1 MKNTYIWNAVVGLAL
16 AAIVATGAVSPAGAQ
31 DATARYNGKPRTL
44 LWANRDI
51 EYVDTSKY
59 KKAPPYVI
67 GFSNASISNI
77 WRVGL
82 LHAVEQAAADN
93 KNLISKLIITDANDD
108 PTKQVSDI
116 QDLIQRGVDILVI
129 SAAQSDALDPVVT
142 QATNQGI
149 PVVMVDRRVTSDNFV
164 SFVTASDHALGRFE
178 AQWMAEYLKGKGNV
192 IMLGGIAGA
201 SPAEIRISVA
211 KQVFAEYPDIKILD
225 LQYTD
230 WSPAKGKQVMS
241 ALIQKY
247 GTKINGVWS
256 DSGLQGSGALES
268 FVEAGWKDGEIPPIT
283 CSDLNGCV
291 KQAVEHKVPAINF
304 DYPPAMGGDAI
315 RVALDVL
322 AGKPVPKQYEVNA
335 QISITKG
342 DETVSVKPDIWM
354 EDYARLDRPNDLIL
368 STGLGPDYDP
378 TTFSADYPK

>member
-1 MKNTYIWNAVVGLAL
+1 MTRLSPMKTLVSASVAAL
-16 AAIVATGAVSPAGAQ
+16 MSFSVAPAALAQ
-31 DATARYNGKPRTL
+31 DADGYSGKPRTL
-44 LWANRDI
+44 LWSNRDI
-51 EYVDTSKY
+51 EYVDTSQFAKE
-59 KKAPPYVI
+59 PPYVV

-77 WRVGL
+77 WRVGM
-82 LHAVEQAAADN
+82 LHSIQQAAADN
-93 KNLISKLIITDANDD
+93 SDLIEKLIVTDANDD
-108 PTKQVSDI
+108 PSKQVSDI
-116 QDLIQRGVDILVI
+116 QDLLQRDVDILIV
-129 SAAQSDALDPVVT
+129 SAAQSEALDPVVT
-142 QATNQGI
+142 RAMRSGV

-178 AQWMAEYLKGKGNV
+178 AQWMAETLGGKGNV

-211 KQVFAEYPDIKILD
+211 KQVFAEFPDINVLE

-230 WSPAKGKQVMS
+230 WSPAKGKQVMA

-247 GTKINGVWS
+247 GDQIDGVWS
-256 DSGLQGSGALES
+256 DSGLQGSGALEA
-268 FVEAGWKDGEIPPIT
+268 FVEAGWEDGKIPPIT

-291 KQAVEHKVPAINF
+291 KQAVEHDVKAINF
-304 DYPPAMGGDAI
+304 DYPPAMGGVSVN
-315 RVALDVL
+315 VALDVL

-342 DETVSVKPDIWM
+342 DETESVKADIWM

>member
-1 MKNTYIWNAVVGLAL
+1 MRLCSSKKMLVSASVVGLMSLSVAPVAL
-16 AAIVATGAVSPAGAQ
+16 AQ
-31 DATARYNGKPRTL
+31 DADGYSGKPRTL
-44 LWANRDI
+44 LWSNRDI
-51 EYVDTSKY
+51 EYVDTSQFAKE
-59 KKAPPYVI
+59 PPYVV

-77 WRVGL
+77 WRVGM
-82 LHAVEQAAADN
+82 LHSIQQAAADN
-93 KNLISKLIITDANDD
+93 SDVIEKLIVTDANDD
-108 PTKQVSDI
+108 PSKQVSDI
-116 QDLIQRGVDILVI
+116 QDLLQRGVDILIV
-129 SAAQSDALDPVVT
+129 SAAQSEALDPVVT
-142 QATNQGI
+142 RAMNSGV

-178 AQWMAEYLKGKGNV
+178 AQWMAETLGGKGNV

-211 KQVFAEYPDIKILD
+211 KQVFAEFPDINVLE

-230 WSPAKGKQVMS
+230 WSPAKGKQVMA

-247 GTKINGVWS
+247 GDQIDGVWS
-256 DSGLQGSGALES
+256 DSGLQGSGALEA
-268 FVEAGWKDGEIPPIT
+268 FVEAGWEDGKIPPIT

-291 KQAVEHKVPAINF
+291 KQAVEHDVKAINF
-304 DYPPAMGGDAI
+304 DYPPAMGGASVN
-315 RVALDVL
+315 VALDVL

-342 DETVSVKPDIWM
+342 DETESVKADIWM

-378 TTFSADYPK
+378 TTFNVDYPK